1 MTEPMQD
8 LRPRG
13 RHHRSQGWRSRDV
26 VRTAVLVI
34 AIYLALQLFW
44 VARALFIAVFLGVL
58 FGIAVSGGTDRLQKW
73 RIPRG
78 VGAPLIVISFFGLLV
93 GFGAWMAPTLHD
105 QGAELRVK
113 LPEAVDRVEEWINR
127 RQHGVIGSIFNSP
140 GNATATTKGATAS
153 ASGKPAAIS
162 PAVRPPAGSVAATTA
177 TTASP
182 ASPDTVARL
191 SDALHSSIRKRMNGA
206 SQYFFPFVTHTV
218 EILGGLLLIIFLS
231 IYFAIDPGLY
241 RRGMLALIPTR
252 SRDRAGLA
260 MSRVAQVLR
269 KWLVTQLIAMVVM
282 AIASTIMLLLFH
294 VKAAFALGLLA
305 GLFEFIPTIGPILSA
320 LPGVAMGFL
329 DSPEKAGALALAY
342 WGLQFMES
350 HLLIPLL
357 MKQGIHLP
365 PALTVVTQAM
375 LAIVFGFLGLMVAVP
390 VLATVTV
397 LVKVFY
403 LEPMPRRGASHA
415 PRHHPDLDED
425 LGGHAAAA
433 G

>member
-1 MTEPMQD
+1 MIT
-8 LRPRG
+8 
-13 RHHRSQGWRSRDV
+13 
-26 VRTAVLVI
+26 
-34 AIYLALQLFW
+34 IYLGLQLFW
-44 VARALFIAVFLGVL
+44 VARALFIAVFLGIL

-78 VGAPLIVISFFGLLV
+78 VGAPLIVLSFFGLLA
-93 GFGAWMAPTLHD
+93 GFGAWMAPTLRD

-113 LPEAVDRVEEWINR
+113 LPEAVDRVEDWVNR
-127 RQHGVIGSIFNSP
+127 RQGGMLGSLLSGQAP
-140 GNATATTKGATAS
+140 TPTAPAGAVAGRPTATP
-153 ASGKPAAIS
+153 ASGKAPTTS
-162 PAVRPPAGSVAATTA
+162 PAVTPAHA
-177 TTASP
+177 
-182 ASPDTVARL
+182 DTSTKL
-191 SDALHSSIRKRMNGA
+191 SDALHSRIRDRMSGA
-206 SQYFFPFVTHTV
+206 SRYFFPFLTHTV
-218 EILGGLLLIIFLS
+218 EIIGGLLLIIFLS

-241 RRGMLALIPTR
+241 QRGALALLPDR
-252 SRDRAGLA
+252 SRDRARFA
-260 MSRVAQVLR
+260 MERVAQVLR
-269 KWLVTQLIAMVVM
+269 KWLVTQLIAMLVM

-342 WGLQFMES
+342 WALQFMES

-375 LAIVFGFLGLMVAVP
+375 LAIVFGFLGLMIAVP
-390 VLATVTV
+390 LLATVTV

-403 LEPMPRRGASHA
+403 LEPMPLRGAATPS
-415 PRHHPDLDED
+415 RHEPDLDPDLDED
-425 LGGHAAAA
+425 FGGRGAAA

>member
-1 MTEPMQD
+1 MIT
-8 LRPRG
+8 
-13 RHHRSQGWRSRDV
+13 
-26 VRTAVLVI
+26 
-34 AIYLALQLFW
+34 IYLGLQLFW
-44 VARALFIAVFLGVL
+44 VARALFIAVFLGIL

-78 VGAPLIVISFFGLLV
+78 VGAPLIVLSFFGLLA
-93 GFGAWMAPTLHD
+93 GFGAWMAPTLRD

-113 LPEAVDRVEEWINR
+113 LPEAVDRVEDWVNR
-127 RQHGVIGSIFNSP
+127 RQGGMLGSLLSGQAP
-140 GNATATTKGATAS
+140 TAPAGAAAGRPT
-153 ASGKPAAIS
+153 GTPAAGKAPTTSPSVS
-162 PAVRPPAGSVAATTA
+162 PAHA
-177 TTASP
+177 
-182 ASPDTVARL
+182 DTSTKL
-191 SDALHSSIRKRMNGA
+191 SDALHSRIRDRMSGA
-206 SQYFFPFVTHTV
+206 SRYFFPFLTHTV
-218 EILGGLLLIIFLS
+218 EIIGGLLLIIFLS

-241 RRGMLALIPTR
+241 QRGALALLPDR
-252 SRDRAGLA
+252 SRDRARFA
-260 MSRVAQVLR
+260 MERVAQVLR
-269 KWLVTQLIAMVVM
+269 KWLVTQLIAMLVM

-342 WGLQFMES
+342 WALQFMES

-375 LAIVFGFLGLMVAVP
+375 LAIVFGFLGLMIAVP
-390 VLATVTV
+390 LLATVTV

-403 LEPMPRRGASHA
+403 LEPMPLRGAAKPS
-415 PRHHPDLDED
+415 RHEPDLDPDLDED
-425 LGGHAAAA
+425 FGGRAAAA